1 MSLNIYLEELVV
13 SPVFRA
19 NYTHNAVGMV
29 EAAGIYTHVW
39 RPEELDITKAS
50 ELIEPLRG
58 AIERMKADPNRFI
71 SLNPPNGWGSYDTF
85 LPWLEQYLEACEE
98 HPDATVRASR

>member
-1 MSLNIYLEELVV
+1 MSLDVYLLVT
-13 SPVFRA
+13 SVFRA
-19 NYTHNAVGMV
+19 NYTHNVGGMA
-29 EAAGIYTHVW
+29 EAAGIYKHVW
-39 RPEELDITKAS
+39 RPEELGITKAS

-58 AIERMKADPNRFI
+58 AIALMKADPPRFI

>member
-1 MSLNIYLEELVV
+1 MSLDVYLLGT
-13 SPVFRA
+13 STFCA
-19 NYTHNAVGMV
+19 NYTHNVGGMA
-29 EAAGIYTHVW
+29 EAAGIYKHVW